1 MAKKAAAIA
10 DPKLFDVIRR
20 PVVTEKSTLA
30 GEHNKVTFMIS
41 PSADKVQVKNAV
53 ESIFGVEVAKVN
65 TIKLPGKTKKFRGRA
80 GQRSDRR
87 KAVVTLKAG
96 QMIDLEAGVK

>member
-1 MAKKAAAIA
+1 MGKKAAAV

-30 GEHNKVTFMIS
+30 GEHNKVTFVIS
-41 PSADKVQVKNAV
+41 PDADKAQVKDAV

-65 TIKLPGKTKKFRGRA
+65 TIKLPGKVKRFRGRT

-87 KAVVTLKAG
+87 KAVVTLKEG